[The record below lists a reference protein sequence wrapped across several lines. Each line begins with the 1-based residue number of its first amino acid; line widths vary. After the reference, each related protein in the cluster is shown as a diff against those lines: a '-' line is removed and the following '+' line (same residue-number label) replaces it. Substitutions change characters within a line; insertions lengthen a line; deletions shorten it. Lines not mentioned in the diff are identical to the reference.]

1 MSQQSVAY
9 ACKGE
14 PKTRKT
20 VHLCNRATPGTPPQA
35 LRQWSCPHATAKV
48 NPKRGKRFTFAKGQY
63 LGLRYRRCSS
73 GTDRVSLGCQLSG
86 SILQKPL
93 SLRSKFRYDIM
104 IQLISKPARI
114 LYSIV
119 VSVIII
125 LFWRNIGMVTAI
137 TGLPAASF
145 LNQSM
150 RALLLVI
157 VAFILLAVVM
167 KPKEIFSFLGLN
179 GNILKGFGIALIC
192 VLPLY
197 LVFPFFGNFNTELT
211 FQVFYN
217 KCILT
222 GFKEELVFRAF
233 MFGLLFRYAKT
244 GFFWAVILPALY
256 FGSVHLYQGHDVL
269 SALAA
274 FGVTFIG
281 ALYFSWMY
289 VEWNFNIWVP
299 VGLHMLMNGAWH
311 VFTMEGTEVAAGG
324 LISNIVRVV
333 SIALAVGLTVYVRR
347 KKGGKVFDYPVWKF

>member
-1 MSQQSVAY
+1 MIS
-9 ACKGE
+9 
-14 PKTRKT
+14 
-20 VHLCNRATPGTPPQA
+20 L
-35 LRQWSCPHATAKV
+35 
-48 NPKRGKRFTFAKGQY
+48 
-63 LGLRYRRCSS
+63 SS
-73 GTDRVSLGCQLSG
+73 
-86 SILQKPL
+86 KA
-93 SLRSKFRYDIM
+93 
-104 IQLISKPARI
+104 ARI

-119 VSVIII
+119 ASVIII
-125 LFWRNIGMVTAI
+125 LFWRNIGRITAI
-137 TGLPAASF
+137 LGLDGNFF
-145 LNQSM
+145 LNQSIK
-150 RALLLVI
+150 ALLLVF
-157 VAFILLAVVM
+157 VAFILAAVVI
-167 KPKEIFSFLGLN
+167 KYKEIFSFLGLN
-179 GNILKGFGIALIC
+179 GNLLKGFGAAVIC
-192 VLPLY
+192 TLPLY
-197 LVFPFFGNFNTELT
+197 LVFPFYGNFNTELT
-211 FQVFYN
+211 FQVLYD

-233 MFGLLFRYAKT
+233 MFGMLFRYART

-256 FGSVHLYQGHDVL
+256 FASVHLYQGHDVL
-269 SALAA
+269 SSLAA